1 MTDKEKML
9 SGKLYSAACPELT
22 ALRKRARLLMQEF
35 NRTTEHER
43 EKRPKI
49 LRELLGSFGENGR
62 INPTFLCD
70 YGSNIFI
77 GDDFYA
83 NYDCLI
89 LDVCR
94 VTIGNH
100 VLLAPRVCIFTA
112 EHPLD
117 AGVRGTGLESGRPIT
132 IGDNVW
138 IGGNAVINPG
148 VTIGRNTV
156 IGSGSVVTKNMPEN
170 VIAVG
175 NPCRVLREITEED
188 KRYWKRLRNEYY
200 EEN

>member
-1 MTDKEKML
+1 ML
-9 SGKLYSAACPELT
+9 SGRLYSAACPELT

-43 EKRPKI
+43 EERPKI
-49 LRELLGSFGENGR
+49 LRELFGSFGENGR

-77 GDDFYA
+77 GHHFYA
-83 NYDCLI
+83 NYDCVI

-100 VLLAPRVCIFTA
+100 VLLAPRVSIFTA

-117 AGVRGTGLESGRPIT
+117 AGVRNTGLESGRPVV

-138 IGGNAVINPG
+138 IGGNAVVNPG
-148 VTIGRNTV
+148 VTIGSGTV
-156 IGSGSVVTKNMPEN
+156 IGSGSVVTKDIPDH
-170 VIAVG
+170 VVAAG
-175 NPCRVLREITEED
+175 NPCRILRAITEQD
-188 KRYWKRLRNEYY
+188 KLYWEQRKKEY
-200 EEN
+200 EED